1 LQYYNPIDL
10 YKIPLTFTEEFLS
23 ILARKRENTMKNM
36 EFFNLFDSFYNTG
49 KKDEKELNF
58 NIVNFNYFKYYKFI
72 FDREIVDKEKEKYF
86 NQQNHLVKCI
96 NEDSFQ
102 LTKYDAN
109 RTALIYQTY
118 ELDDN
123 ILLKYIHITNNLSK
137 IDYLGQFF
145 EYIFIEENSLK
156 QINTSEIETKIENY
170 CISKKVLTINDICC
184 ANIIILFTLSLK
196 SLRDNMDCT
205 NFLSMLFQDFTV
217 FRKYYGI
224 LLRMIFKLHQ
234 DSFSKK
240 TYSKCKN
247 SNLCYYPCINSIRNL
262 YLVPNE
268 DLLKIINQFN
278 KMNIENMKYPEE
290 EQKEVPINNEKLK
303 DIKLYGEQLKEDE
316 IDEENLYIF
325 HNFTS
330 NKFIKEKEIVNA
342 FNKNN
347 DNIQNDINVD
357 NELLTPKI
365 RFNNGIHKIES
376 LFYSQKLLLN
386 YLIIEYNNYIV
397 DLDEKKLK
405 NKIIL
410 DACLNILIFMR
421 NSEEFE
427 EKDEI
432 KEAVKNIFYVFM
444 NQLYILNSI
453 YSNNN

>member
-1 LQYYNPIDL
+1 
-10 YKIPLTFTEEFLS
+10 
-23 ILARKRENTMKNM
+23 
-36 EFFNLFDSFYNTG
+36 
-49 KKDEKELNF
+49 
-58 NIVNFNYFKYYKFI
+58 
-72 FDREIVDKEKEKYF
+72 
-86 NQQNHLVKCI
+86 
-96 NEDSFQ
+96 
-102 LTKYDAN
+102 
-109 RTALIYQTY
+109 
-118 ELDDN
+118 
-123 ILLKYIHITNNLSK
+123 
-137 IDYLGQFF
+137 
-145 EYIFIEENSLK
+145 
-156 QINTSEIETKIENY
+156 
-170 CISKKVLTINDICC
+170 
-184 ANIIILFTLSLK
+184 
-196 SLRDNMDCT
+196 MDCT
-205 NFLSMLFQDFTV
+205 SFLSMIFHDFTV

-376 LFYSQKLLLN
+376 SFYSQKALLD
-386 YLIIEYNNYIV
+386 YLIIEYNKYIV
-397 DLDEKKLK
+397 DLNEKKL
-405 NKIIL
+405 NTKIIL
-410 DACLNILIFMR
+410 EACLNIFIFMR
-421 NSEEFE
+421 NSKVFE
-427 EKDEI
+427 EKDDI
-432 KEAVKNIFYVFM
+432 REAVKNIFYIFM

-453 YSNNN
+453 DSNNN

>member
-1 LQYYNPIDL
+1 MKFQSFVFGFLQYYNPIDL

-58 NIVNFNYFKYYKFI
+58 NIVNFNYFKYYKSI
-72 FDREIVDKEKEKYF
+72 FDREIADKEKIKYF
-86 NQQNHLVKCI
+86 NQINHLVKCI

-102 LTKYDAN
+102 ITKCDSN

-123 ILLKYIHITNNLSK
+123 ILLKYMHITNNLSK
-137 IDYLGQFF
+137 SDYLGQFF
-145 EYIFIEENSLK
+145 ESIFIEENSLK

-224 LLRMIFKLHQ
+224 LLRMIFKL
-234 DSFSKK
+234 
-240 TYSKCKN
+240 
-247 SNLCYYPCINSIRNL
+247 INSIRNQ

-278 KMNIENMKYPEE
+278 LNIENMNIYPED
-290 EQKEVPINNEKLK
+290 EQKEKPIKDEKLK
-303 DIKLYGEQLKEDE
+303 DIKLYGEELKEDE

-325 HNFTS
+325 HNFTP
-330 NKFIKEKEIVNA
+330 NRFVKEKEIVDSIN
-342 FNKNN
+342 NKKNSN
-347 DNIQNDINVD
+347 QNDVIFD
-357 NELLTPKI
+357 EDILTPKI

-376 LFYSQKLLLN
+376 LFYSQKVLLD
-386 YLIIEYNNYIV
+386 YLITEYNKYIV

-405 NKIIL
+405 TKIIL
-410 DACLNILIFMR
+410 DACLNIFIFMR

-432 KEAVKNIFYVFM
+432 KEAVKNIFYIFM